1 MQPRLLRGV
10 GVTIDRLIPMLSRL
24 LGRTVVD
31 KTELKGKFDI
41 SMEWTPDEFQLMQL
55 PPNLPKPP
63 SADSSGPSIFTA
75 LQEQLGLRLESQK
88 GPVEIFVIDHA
99 EKPSDI

>member
-1 MQPRLLRGV
+1 
-10 GVTIDRLIPMLSRL
+10 MLSRL

-31 KTELKGKFDI
+31 KTELTGKFDI
-41 SMEWTPDEFQLMQL
+41 TMEWTPDEFQSMQL
-55 PPNLPKPP
+55 PPDLPKPP
-63 SADSSGPSIFTA
+63 SADPAGPSIFSA

-99 EKPSDI
+99 EKPSDN